1 MFTKN
6 SYMLLITCRQ
16 HWSSRSLRQSVKG
29 SLRCRMLPGIT
40 SALCSQS
47 GVNYR
52 SLLLCVS
59 AYWLLKFICVYIYTL
74 YLLLF
79 Y

>member
-29 SLRCRMLPGIT
+29 SLRCQMLPGIT

-52 SLLLCVS
+52 SP
-59 AYWLLKFICVYIYTL
+59 
-74 YLLLF
+74 
-79 Y
+79 